1 MTFDSIIIRWL
12 ERLETRAWSRS
23 VRADGVRESI
33 VRCILI
39 VLRGIITDR
48 AFERSGYL
56 TYLSLLYLVPLIALM
71 LALSEMLGWG
81 KTALEFIVHKLA
93 ITAPELSSQ
102 LSETIQ
108 GLDFVALGLL
118 ALVAIV
124 IAGFI
129 ALVNFEGI
137 VDDIWVA
144 QDRRPLWRTLALYP
158 LLMFVAPT
166 AAALV
171 LTIAA
176 VGQAQSKALMI
187 TFSQGTFFSTLLH
200 DRLQEISFLFR
211 VAPILL
217 ICGTLF
223 LVYKLVPSSKVRW
236 QSAVVGGVI
245 AGLAW
250 HLAQGFYLN
259 FQFATGSY
267 RAIWGLLAQIPLL
280 LLWMYAS
287 WLILISGIEL
297 SFAWQHRHTYLP
309 KAPVDQLSAYAS
321 EHAMLE
327 IARVLVES
335 KKDRPQGVTSA
346 EISNRLRISWS
357 LVRRHL
363 ASLTAIGA
371 AHTVRAG
378 SESSY
383 FSVDDLGSWTI
394 ANVLERWRKSGED
407 LPETKR
413 HETNWPDKMTLAE
426 TIPDPKRPS

>member
-1 MTFDSIIIRWL
+1 MSLESILIRWL

-23 VRADGVRESI
+23 VNAEGLRESI
-33 VRCILI
+33 WRSILI

-48 AFERSGYL
+48 AFERAGYL
-56 TYLSLLYLVPLIALM
+56 TYLALLSLVPFVALM
-71 LALSEMLGWG
+71 LSISEMLGWG
-81 KTALEFIVHKLA
+81 KTALAFIVHKLA
-93 ITAPELSSQ
+93 ITAPELSGQ

-108 GLDFVALGLL
+108 GLDFVALGLI

-137 VDDIWVA
+137 IDDIWAA
-144 QDRRPLWRTLALYP
+144 QDRRPLWRTLTLYP

-166 AAALV
+166 VAAFV

-176 VGQAQSKALMI
+176 VGQVQSEELMI
-187 TFSQGTFFSTLLH
+187 TFSRGTFFGTLLR

-236 QSAVVGGVI
+236 QSAVI
-245 AGLAW
+245 AGVVAGLGW
-250 HLAQGFYLN
+250 HLVQAFYLN

-280 LLWMYAS
+280 LLWVYAS
-287 WLILISGIEL
+287 WMILIAGVEL

-309 KAPVDQLSAYAS
+309 KAPVDNLSAYAS
-321 EHAMLE
+321 EHAIVE
-327 IARVLVES
+327 IARVLVKS
-335 KKDRPQGVTSA
+335 NKDRPHGMTSA
-346 EISNRLRISWS
+346 EISNRLRIPWS

-371 AHTVRAG
+371 VHTVRAG
-378 SESSY
+378 SESTY
-383 FSVDDLGSWTI
+383 FSADELGNWTI
-394 ANVLERWRKSGED
+394 SDILQRWRKSGD
-407 LPETKR
+407 QLPEIKR
-413 HETNWPDKMTLAE
+413 HETHWPDDMTLDE
-426 TIPDPKRPS
+426 SIQKPTKPS

>member
-1 MTFDSIIIRWL
+1 MSLESIIISRL
-12 ERLETRAWSRS
+12 ERLEASAWKRS
-23 VRADGVRESI
+23 VNADGLRES
-33 VRCILI
+33 VWRSILI
-39 VLRGIITDR
+39 VLRGMLTDR
-48 AFERSGYL
+48 AFERAGYL

-81 KTALEFIVHKLA
+81 KVALDLIVQKLA
-93 ITAPELSSQ
+93 ITAPELSAQ

-108 GLDFVALGLL
+108 GLDFVTLGLF
-118 ALVAIV
+118 AFIAIL

-144 QDRRPLWRTLALYP
+144 QDRRPFWRTLALYP

-166 AAALV
+166 VAALV

-176 VGQAQSKALMI
+176 FGQVQSEALMV
-187 TFSQGTFFSTLLH
+187 TFSRGTMFGTLLR

-217 ICGTLF
+217 ICCTLF

-236 QSAVVGGVI
+236 QSAVI
-245 AGLAW
+245 AGVVAGLGW
-250 HLAQGFYLN
+250 HLVQVIYLN

-280 LLWMYAS
+280 LLWVYAS
-287 WLILISGIEL
+287 WMILIAGIEL

-309 KAPVDQLSAYAS
+309 KAPVDNLSAYAS
-321 EHAMLE
+321 EHAMVE
-327 IARVLVES
+327 IARALVES
-335 KKDRPQGVTSA
+335 NKDRPQGMTSA
-346 EISNRLRISWS
+346 EISNRLRIPWS

-363 ASLTAIGA
+363 ASLTTIGA

-378 SESSY
+378 SESTY
-383 FSVDDLGSWTI
+383 FSSGDLGNWTI
-394 ANVLERWRKSGED
+394 ADVLERWRKSGDD
-407 LPETKR
+407 LPEVKR
-413 HETNWPDKMTLAE
+413 HETHWPDEMTLAE
-426 TIPDPKRPS
+426 SISKSKESA